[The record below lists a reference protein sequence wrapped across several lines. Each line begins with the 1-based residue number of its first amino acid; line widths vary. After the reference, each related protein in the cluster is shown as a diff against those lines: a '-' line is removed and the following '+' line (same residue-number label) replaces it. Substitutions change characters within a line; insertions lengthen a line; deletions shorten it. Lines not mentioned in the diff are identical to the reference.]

1 MILNKDLY
9 FVVMKI
15 VVDVCDLY
23 ILDYAYTLPLAVIR
37 PIR

>member
-15 VVDVCDLY
+15 VVDVCNLD
-23 ILDYAYTLPLAVIR
+23 ILDYAYALPLAIIGPVR
-37 PIR
+37 